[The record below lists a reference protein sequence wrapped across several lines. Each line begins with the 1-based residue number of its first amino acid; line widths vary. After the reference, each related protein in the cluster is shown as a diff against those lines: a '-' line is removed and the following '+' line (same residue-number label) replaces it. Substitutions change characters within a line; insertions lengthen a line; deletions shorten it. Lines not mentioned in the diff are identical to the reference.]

1 MDIEDFMSKKLLK
14 KGTTAKCFLLK
25 NGNVFKQ
32 FNSPLDISDVER
44 FKYFLNFE
52 NENILFPFDFV
63 YDNKKFY
70 GYVTKRA
77 MGQTLSESFASS
89 NLEKLSIHSIKTEKN
104 IDLVSQGKIIM
115 HDLHS
120 DNVIYDGN
128 LIQIIDPDEYGIRDI
143 YTVEEIKDTNFKYY
157 RTLISNLFI
166 ANIHGITNRH
176 SDYLIDRINRYK
188 YSGYRTSEI
197 IIKIKDDMEK
207 YTKEQIEIPN
217 DFNRIIRK

>member
-1 MDIEDFMSKKLLK
+1 MNLEDFISKKLLK
-14 KGTTAKCFLLK
+14 EGTTAKCFLLQ

-32 FNSPLDISDVER
+32 FNNPLSISDVER

-52 NENILFPFDFV
+52 NESILFPFDFI

-77 MGQTLSESFASS
+77 FGQTLRESFSS
-89 NLEKLSIHSIKTEKN
+89 NNLERLSTHSIKTEKN
-104 IDLVSQGKIIM
+104 IDFVSQGKILM

-128 LIQIIDPDEYGIRDI
+128 LVQIIDPDEYGIRDI
-143 YTVEEIKDTNFKYY
+143 YAVDEIKDINFKYY

-166 ANIHGITNRH
+166 TNIGINKNTQ
-176 SDYLIDRINRYK
+176 YIIDKINFHK
-188 YSGYRTSEI
+188 YTGYRASEVI
-197 IIKIKDDMEK
+197 INIKEEMEK
-207 YTKEQIEIPN
+207 YAKETIN
-217 DFNRIIRK
+217 TVDDFNRIIRK